1 MNGRAKKAPRER
13 RKGPRPAL
21 AERRASAVHAIPS
34 AAQDAVGSSEIETIA
49 AIVRMNLNR
58 ASARWSALSRS
69 M

>member
-1 MNGRAKKAPRER
+1 MS
-13 RKGPRPAL
+13 
-21 AERRASAVHAIPS
+21 ASVAQAIPS